1 MPKPAIRH
9 ARLAEPGAHSMI
21 HGLPS
26 SSGMLKARRH
36 RFYALYGA
44 AAAATKDEDEDDDD
58 GDVDDDGNFLYARDC
73 SRATTGQNLTFARR
87 AFV

>member
-9 ARLAEPGAHSMI
+9 AQLAEPGAHSMI

-26 SSGMLKARRH
+26 LWMLKARRH

-44 AAAATKDEDEDDDD
+44 AAAATKDEDEDD